1 MWKQNQAHN
10 ALSALSTNLKRL
22 DRQHSDCRPGINGTK
37 HTNTAGACCVGTMR
51 QPDEPTDIVK
61 LQFDR
66 MADLEAKIDR
76 LRREAEQQTIA
87 NAERKNTIKALRQ
100 DWTQK

>member
-1 MWKQNQAHN
+1 
-10 ALSALSTNLKRL
+10 
-22 DRQHSDCRPGINGTK
+22 
-37 HTNTAGACCVGTMR
+37 MR